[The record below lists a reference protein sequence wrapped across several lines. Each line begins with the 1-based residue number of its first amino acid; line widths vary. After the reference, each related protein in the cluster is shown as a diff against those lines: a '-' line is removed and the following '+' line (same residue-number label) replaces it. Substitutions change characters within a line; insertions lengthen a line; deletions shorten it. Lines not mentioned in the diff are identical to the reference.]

1 MNLSHW
7 TNMIRKKKKK
17 PQTLPKPNVCA
28 MCLGLDHKTHDTIL
42 ITDLIPPNLKTKLA
56 DAKEKV

>member
-1 MNLSHW
+1 
-7 TNMIRKKKKK
+7 
-17 PQTLPKPNVCA
+17 

-56 DAKEKV
+56 DAKEKAEKAIPEIYKLINETDLACNELQTNVTR